1 MLRRA
6 GRVVGLG
13 YMPAGFSR
21 FPTDVFV
28 LQEKE
33 FIGSRY
39 AQRYEIERVLALM
52 VEGRITP
59 IIDSVLPLEEAE
71 EALRRLERGEVVGRT
86 VLQVSEPS

>member
-1 MLRRA
+1 MLRRG

-13 YMPAGFSR
+13 YMPVGFSR

-39 AQRYEIERVLALM
+39 AQRFEIERVLSMMAL
-52 VEGRITP
+52 GQIKP
-59 IIDSVLPLEEAE
+59 IINDVLSLEQAE
-71 EALRRLERGEVVGRT
+71 EALQRLARSEVVGRT
-86 VLQVSEPS
+86 VLRVS